1 MLEQENFKEVIFQY
15 QSNITNEPVNE
26 VLWAEVIN
34 EADSVFMLYS
44 IPLHG
49 FMIAPG
55 DIFVAVQESIDGQD
69 QYVFDHVTN
78 YSGNSV
84 IQVIIPNEENTAEV
98 EQKLNTLAEENC
110 HLEKITDNIILI
122 AVPFEVDYQAVKS
135 LIEALT
141 ITEMI
146 DYAEPIISDK
156 HQEDLEEA
164 QLNN

>member
-1 MLEQENFKEVIFQY
+1 MEQENFREVVFQY
-15 QSNITNEPVNE
+15 QSNITNEEVNE

-34 EADSVFMLYS
+34 ADDNVFMLYS

-55 DIFVAVQESIDGQD
+55 DIFVAVEEEIDGETIF
-69 QYVFDHVTN
+69 VFDHVSN

-84 IQVIIPNEENTAEV
+84 LQIIIPDEENTAEV
-98 EQKLNTLAEENC
+98 ENQINILAKKNC
-110 HLEKITDNIILI
+110 HIEKINENIILM
-122 AVPFEVDYQAVKS
+122 AVPFEVDFQEVKS
-135 LIEALT
+135 LVETLT
-141 ITEMI
+141 ASELI

-164 QLNN
+164 QMQN

>member
-1 MLEQENFKEVIFQY
+1 MEQENFREVVFQY
-15 QSNITNEPVNE
+15 QSNITNEEVNE

-34 EADSVFMLYS
+34 AEDNVFMLYS

-55 DIFVAVQESIDGQD
+55 DIFVAVEEEIEGETMF
-69 QYVFDHVTN
+69 VFDHVSN

-84 IQVIIPNEENTAEV
+84 LQIIIPEEQNTPEV
-98 EQKLNTLAEENC
+98 EQKLNTLTEQNC
-110 HLEKITDNIILI
+110 HIEKINENIILM
-122 AVPFEVDYQAVKS
+122 AVPFEVDYQEVKS
-135 LIEALT
+135 LIETLAVAEL
-141 ITEMI
+141 I

-156 HQEDLEEA
+156 HQEDIEEA